1 MNKKL
6 IRLTEGDLHKIV
18 KESVKRILK
27 ESDDEFSYGDSEDL
41 GRGRHRQTIIYN
53 GKEIGY
59 LLTIEKNVLTPLKEK
74 YILPDIEYGMK
85 SSDSRIVLDG
95 KKGWIDFKVFD
106 DYDEAFR
113 YASQNFEEL
122 AYLFEYG
129 DYD

>member
-6 IRLTEGDLHKIV
+6 IRLTESDLHNII
-18 KESVKRILK
+18 KESVNRILK
-27 ESDDEFSYGDSEDL
+27 ESVGEFSYSDSQDL
-41 GRGRHRQTIIYN
+41 GKGRHRQTIIYN

-59 LLTIEKNVLTPLKEK
+59 LVSIEKNWLSPIEER
-74 YILPDIEYGMK
+74 YILPDIEYGLQAGEHM
-85 SSDSRIVLDG
+85 RG
-95 KKGWIDFKVFD
+95 GAKGWIDFKVFT